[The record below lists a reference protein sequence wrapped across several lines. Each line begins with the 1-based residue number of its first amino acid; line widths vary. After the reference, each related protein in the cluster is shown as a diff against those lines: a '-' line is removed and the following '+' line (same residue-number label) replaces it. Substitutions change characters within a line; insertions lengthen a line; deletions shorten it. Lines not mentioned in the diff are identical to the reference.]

1 MKLAIVAAFKA
12 FVAQVKS
19 NHLDY
24 CKKVVAKSELQQNK
38 KESK

>member
-12 FVAQVKS
+12 FVEQAKQ

-24 CKKVVAKSELQQNK
+24 CKAYVAKHTKKADK
-38 KESK
+38 KEDK